1 MSDKVVYLPVDV
13 LDEHPD
19 NRAIYGD
26 TDNKLSELV
35 ASVRIC
41 GVLDPLIVRL
51 KEDGRYEVLSGHRRR
66 RAAELAGFKEVPCIV
81 REDGTDPAL
90 VLIEANRPA
99 REPTLM
105 QKARQIRRLKELW
118 GTGRGRPKGEKGN
131 NGSQKQGIMPEL
143 LGMDERYVRRLDKLN
158 DLIPE
163 LQDCVDRGV
172 FGVLLGERL
181 AGLPPEVQRSLY
193 EVLGDD
199 IRSLGLEEV
208 KRLKEESDR
217 GYFVLEV
224 MQRRIKELES
234 ELEERDRR
242 SGDISDLERRI
253 SVLRSKKRE
262 LERDV
267 LDRESAVRIVKERV
281 EKSGAALCNL
291 IEQIASPVAAA
302 KPQVEALLE
311 EPLNPA
317 TAANIMK
324 WAQVLVEVGFIVQAA
339 VDRAV
344 GGPETEVSREQKV
357 SG

>member
-1 MSDKVVYLPVDV
+1 MPDEVVYLPVDV

-19 NRAIYGD
+19 NRVIYGD
-26 TDNKLSELV
+26 VDSKLDELV
-35 ASVRIC
+35 ASVRMC
-41 GVLDPLIVRL
+41 GVLDPLIVRP
-51 KEDGRYEVLSGHRRR
+51 KESDRYEVLSGHRRK
-66 RAAELAGFKEVPCIV
+66 RAAELVGLAEVPCIV
-81 REDGTDPAL
+81 RTDSVHPCL
-90 VLIEANRPA
+90 VLVEANRSA
-99 REPTLM
+99 RDPKPM
-105 QKARQIRRLKELW
+105 QKAKEVRHLRELFESR
-118 GTGRGRPKGEKGN
+118 RGRPAGDEKLCN
-131 NGSQKQGIMPEL
+131 DCTIYEK
-143 LGMDERYVRRLDKLN
+143 LGMTRRTFYLYDKLN

-172 FGVLLGERL
+172 FGVVLGERL

-199 IRSLGLEEV
+199 IKSLGLEEV
-208 KRLKEESDR
+208 RRLKEESDR

-291 IEQIASPVAAA
+291 IEQIARPVAAA

-311 EPLNPA
+311 ESLNPA
-317 TAANIMK
+317 TAANIVK